1 MQATGVKPLKES
13 QIISWWSTYHQK
25 RKRLLTAKADY
36 LRGLHARHLPLALPF
51 LFRKPLAT
59 LSFLFSKLLPK
70 PLALLFLIS
79 KPLLL
84 KPPALMFLLSTPLL
98 LRHLALLFLISK
110 PGSTV
115 SVHPSSFLTGN
126 VVAGHSD
133 LLQWTFSA
141 NFSQSIPRGRS
152 GSNAFAFI
160 ACTLATYTIIE
171 N

>member
-36 LRGLHARHLPLALPF
+36 LRGLHGHLPLALPF

-84 KPPALMFLLSTPLL
+84 KPPALLFLLSTPLL
-98 LRHLALLFLISK
+98 LRHLALL

>member
-51 LFRKPLAT
+51 LFSKPLAT
-59 LSFLFSKLLPK
+59 LSFLFRKLLPK

-84 KPPALMFLLSTPLL
+84 KQPALLFLLSTPLL

-110 PGSTV
+110 P
-115 SVHPSSFLTGN
+115 PMLWYLALLFLFTQAAFLQGM
-126 VVAGHSD
+126 
-133 LLQWTFSA
+133 LLLATQTF
-141 NFSQSIPRGRS
+141 RS
-152 GSNAFAFI
+152 GRCLLIS
-160 ACTLATYTIIE
+160 LSQYLE
-171 N
+171 GDLGVMPLPS

>member
-36 LRGLHARHLPLALPF
+36 LRGLHARHLPLALLF
-51 LFRKPLAT
+51 LFSKPLAT
-59 LSFLFSKLLPK
+59 LLYLFSKLLPK

-84 KPPALMFLLSTPLL
+84 KPLALLFLLSTPLL

-110 PGSTV
+110 PLLLWYLALLFLFTQAAFLQGMLLLST
-115 SVHPSSFLTGN
+115 
-126 VVAGHSD
+126 
-133 LLQWTFSA
+133 QTFCS
-141 NFSQSIPRGRS
+141 GRS
-152 GSNAFAFI
+152 LLISLSQYLEGDLGVMPLPS
-160 ACTLATYTIIE
+160 
-171 N
+171 

>member
-84 KPPALMFLLSTPLL
+84 KPPALLFLLSTPLL
-98 LRHLALLFLISK
+98 LRHLALLFLF
-110 PGSTV
+110 TQAA
-115 SVHPSSFLTGN
+115 FLQGM
-126 VVAGHSD
+126 
-133 LLQWTFSA
+133 LLLATQTFCS
-141 NFSQSIPRGRS
+141 GRS
-152 GSNAFAFI
+152 LLISLSQYLEGDLGVMPLPS
-160 ACTLATYTIIE
+160 
-171 N
+171 

>member
-84 KPPALMFLLSTPLL
+84 KPPALLFLLSTPLL

-110 PGSTV
+110 P
-115 SVHPSSFLTGN
+115 PMLRYLALLFLFTQAAFLQGM
-126 VVAGHSD
+126 
-133 LLQWTFSA
+133 LLLATQTFCS
-141 NFSQSIPRGRS
+141 GRS
-152 GSNAFAFI
+152 LLISLSQYLEGDLGVMPLPS
-160 ACTLATYTIIE
+160 
-171 N
+171 